1 MPGVAR
7 MPRSRADLRSR
18 TSVQDAVLMDF
29 SGSRDWSMPAST
41 GARERRR
48 DQRTRAACRMLG
60 RIEASMAA
68 AGGERTRGGWER
80 RVVPEEPLAWS
91 VFSRTGR

>member
-1 MPGVAR
+1 MLGVAR
-7 MPRSRADLRSR
+7 MPRSRADTRSR

-41 GARERRR
+41 GALERRR
-48 DQRTRAACRMLG
+48 DQ
-60 RIEASMAA
+60 
-68 AGGERTRGGWER
+68 RTRGGWER
-80 RVVPEEPLAWS
+80 RVVPEDPLAWS